1 MDEAQ
6 FTEAL
11 DQYHRAA
18 GEFVKGN
25 PEPYKAAF
33 SHRDDVTLGN
43 PFGPFARGWD
53 QVAATMDRAAANYR
67 DGEMTGF
74 ESLAGLVT
82 PELAYIVEVE
92 RIRAKIGD
100 NSKLVDVALRATSVL
115 RREEGVWKVVHR
127 HADPITTA
135 RGPETLTQT

>member
-6 FTEAL
+6 FDQAL

-25 PEPYKAAF
+25 PESYKAAF

-53 QVAATMDRAAANYR
+53 DRSRPRWIAPRPTIA
-67 DGEMTGF
+67 M
-74 ESLAGLVT
+74 
-82 PELAYIVEVE
+82 E
-92 RIRAKIGD
+92 R
-100 NSKLVDVALRATSVL
+100 
-115 RREEGVWKVVHR
+115 
-127 HADPITTA
+127 
-135 RGPETLTQT
+135 

>member
-1 MDEAQ
+1 
-6 FTEAL
+6 
-11 DQYHRAA
+11 
-18 GEFVKGN
+18 VKGN

-33 SHRDDVTLGN
+33 SHRDDFTLGN

-67 DGEMTGF
+67 DGEMTAF

-92 RIRAKIGD
+92 RIR
-100 NSKLVDVALRATSVL
+100 DVALRATSVL
-115 RREEGVWKVVHR
+115 RREVGRSCTGMPTRSRPREGPK
-127 HADPITTA
+127 P
-135 RGPETLTQT
+135 

>member
-6 FTEAL
+6 FDQAL

-25 PEPYKAAF
+25 PKPYKAAF
-33 SHRDDVTLGN
+33 SLRDDVTLGN

-53 QVAATMDRAAANYR
+53 QVAAAMDRAAANYR
-67 DGEMTGF
+67 DGEIAGF
-74 ESLAGLVT
+74 ESLARLIT

-92 RIRAKIGD
+92 RLRAKIGA
-100 NSKLVDVALRATSVL
+100 NPKLVDVALRATSVL

>member
-11 DQYHRAA
+11 DQYHRAG

-92 RIRAKIGD
+92 RIR
-100 NSKLVDVALRATSVL
+100 DVALRATSVL
-115 RREEGVWKVVHR
+115 RREEGVWKAVHR

>member
-6 FTEAL
+6 FNEAL

-82 PELAYIVEVE
+82 PELAYIVVTEPILMPSLGSVS
-92 RIRAKIGD
+92 IPP
-100 NSKLVDVALRATSVL
+100 LVSVL
-115 RREEGVWKVVHR
+115 CLTRRG
-127 HADPITTA
+127 
-135 RGPETLTQT
+135 